1 MKRLIIS
8 DIHIGSRYYKADQV
22 KALLQTIKYDQ
33 LILNGDILDLI
44 KVPIFTDR
52 ALCLLKAIDPSKEI
66 IYVVGNHDISFKGF
80 VGNSIGPVKFVNSY
94 EFEEKGRTFRVEHG
108 DVYDK
113 GWIKDSFWI
122 KLLSLVQNSIENYF
136 NIDLTSW
143 YVSRKIK
150 KRKLKRIWDLLD
162 ANSDVDVIILGHTHI
177 PEAVIWVNEREEIK
191 TYINCGDWVSHTSY
205 VLIDDGVARLKEW
218 KPSRS

>member
-22 KALLQTIKYDQ
+22 KALLQTIEYDQ

-94 EFEEKGRTFRVEHG
+94 EFEEKNRTFRVQHG
-108 DVYDK
+108 DIYDK

-218 KPSRS
+218 KQSRN